1 MSSAYGRITKQYT
14 LDEVMSVMNPL
25 IREWFTSRFSGLTE
39 PQSFAVM
46 PIHEGSNVVVSSPTG
61 SGKTMTAF
69 LSIINEL
76 MGLQAKGE
84 LEDRIYAVYVSPLR
98 ALANDINKN
107 LNTPLQEI
115 KELANGRNEQ
125 APAIRV
131 AVRSG
136 DTSSY
141 ERQRMVKKP
150 PHIFITTPESLA
162 LTMSSPV
169 FRTRFSQIRW
179 LIMDEL
185 HEICDSKRGEFLSI
199 TVERLAEYCEA
210 RFSRIGLSA
219 TMAPI
224 EEMAAFLGGYE
235 NDGKARPVSIVEVK
249 APKSLD
255 LGVIC
260 PVRDLNAVQSDIA
273 NAKMYDELVKLIEG
287 HTTTLVFTNT
297 RSATESVAYKL
308 KERGLPGVEAH
319 HGSLSKLTRKDVEDQ
334 LKRGE
339 LKCVISSTSLE
350 LGIDIGSIDLVCQI
364 GSPKSVAKG
373 LQRIGRSGHSLGKMA
388 KGRLLVFDRD
398 DLVEC
403 AVLTRSAL
411 LNKID
416 RVDIPHNSLDVLA
429 QSLVGMSLERK
440 WTIENALDV
449 VRRSYCY
456 HTLQKKD
463 FLSVLR
469 YLGSKGD
476 FENVYS
482 KIWFDEP
489 EKTFGKKKSSRLIY
503 FLNIG
508 TIADESSYEVV
519 SERGLPVGTLS
530 DKFVE
535 RLSTKDIFVL
545 GGRSYEFIRAR
556 GTTVL
561 VRDAKGRRPTV
572 PSWTGEMLP
581 RSFDLSEE
589 IGRFRADMEKRLT
602 TPEVEVIDY
611 LVQNYN
617 IDKWSARSIVN
628 YFKEQKSMI
637 PSLPTNTNLLI
648 EGTYQSD
655 KGVRII
661 IFHYPFGRRTN
672 DALSRSYAHAI
683 SQKYKC
689 NTSVSISDDN
699 FLISVPKEIPLKDI
713 PRLVSSS
720 NIHTLLMRSL
730 QNSELF
736 KQRFRHVAGRSF
748 MILRNYRGKELSV
761 SRQQLRSTAL
771 LEQLG
776 NLEDFPVIRETY
788 NEIMNE
794 VMDVDHAS
802 EVLKDIEDGKRKTN
816 IYGYTDTPSSFSH
829 SILLSGIAD
838 VILMEDKS
846 SMLRELHRKVLSHV
860 MGGDIKG
867 YEFESDVV
875 EHYFRQKRPS
885 VEEKEQLP
893 DLVRAV
899 GPLIMLKERGNS
911 VHRFTS
917 KPHEEVRQWA
927 LELLEKGKLATIW
940 LDDIYFVPPEELPI
954 YASLA
959 KRRELLDEEK
969 KALSILSETEISSRK
984 IADALHLKVEEA
996 NEVMH
1001 RLEGMFLARRVSM
1014 RKEGGWIWV
1023 KADTQPSDTDR
1034 ALEKLVTREL
1044 DYFAPLTAE
1053 ELSYRF
1059 RSDEVVAK
1067 AEQLVEEGILSKG
1080 YLLAEEVEQY
1090 MLTRDYLRLKNAGV
1104 KVYDFATIQR
1114 YQHFKSMEKLDSI
1127 KAYFHKFGASGMV
1140 LDVFNRVEGFD
1151 REKWENMRKKGE
1163 LMLGR
1168 FMRGRVRYILREDMP
1183 LFVAAFRDSALSD
1196 DEREVLE
1203 KIREIGGGPS
1213 SHIISELGLPKE
1225 RGKEIIDRLDR
1236 SLWLHRT
1243 FHENEEW
1250 SARNVYAY
1258 LECDKKVSDARK
1270 KIVEKLIR
1278 GRGPIR
1284 LSEVMSMTGF
1294 WELNLEQVADELGAV
1309 RIVVGDAS
1317 NSMYVMPDEL
1327 PLIDEFGEAYTS
1339 TNVVSMLDPF
1349 VQYMWAELAS
1359 RYGDGWYYP
1368 IVQNARLAGMAEI
1381 WVMASCVE
1389 VRQLNLNEETN
1400 TGEAL
1405 VAVASIRSL
1414 FRQYGLDLLRIRE
1427 INGTPVDDLE
1437 EDILRLCEEAGFS
1450 RINGMLVNGSVIQA
1464 TFDKRRIVSLALIKQ
1479 HIDNQFSGTSEAIDE
1494 MMFLRGN
1501 YEAMLRVRHLLS
1513 LEHDQKEK
1521 KLLFTQTIP
1530 DHAAHTNMKWASL
1543 FMAARSRKLTK
1554 QEAHVKEIIDSFQ
1567 PVSRKQIMH
1576 YSNMGKVGTQS
1587 ALRTL
1592 MRKSR
1597 IALDGNRQYVA
1608 VKEGGESREEAIE
1621 TVVLQLFRQFG
1632 TFTAEQLSRLLR
1644 PDLGMRQ
1651 IRDLLWRLE
1660 EKGFLKKGYLEK
1672 GSDTLYW
1679 IWVEDV
1685 KKLRRATFTK
1695 DFIATQ
1701 EDRLVSYFHDDV
1713 KNSLGIGASNLIFS
1727 GSQIVGAFKG
1737 KIRDYEIK
1745 VDRFEGSEE
1754 ARDMLQDLAAEMG
1767 IIVRK
1772 RQPQREE
1779 EWDVV
1784 GFYER
1789 THPGR

>member
-1 MSSAYGRITKQYT
+1 
-14 LDEVMSVMNPL
+14 MSVMNPL
-25 IREWFTSRFSGLTE
+25 IQEWFTSRFSILTE

-46 PIHEGSNVVVSSPTG
+46 PIHEGKNVIVSSPTG

-76 MGLQAKGE
+76 MKLQANGK

-107 LNTPLQEI
+107 LNTPLDELS
-115 KELANGRNEQ
+115 ELARSKGLV
-125 APAIRV
+125 PPGIRV

-169 FRTRFSQIRW
+169 FRTRFAQIRW
-179 LIMDEL
+179 LILDEL

-199 TVERLAEYCEA
+199 TIERLAEYCNDS
-210 RFSRIGLSA
+210 FSRIGLSA

-224 EEMAAFLGGYE
+224 EEMAAFLGGF
-235 NDGKARPVSIVEVK
+235 DRSGKARQVSIVEVK
-249 APKSLD
+249 SPKSLD

-273 NAKMYDELVKLIEG
+273 NAKMYDELVKLIEE

-308 KERGLPGVEAH
+308 KERGLAGVEAH
-319 HGSLSKLTRKDVEDQ
+319 HGSLSKLTRKEVEDQ

-440 WTIENALDV
+440 WSIDDAFSV

-456 HTLQKKD
+456 RSLNRKD
-463 FLSVLR
+463 YMSVLR

-482 KIWFDEP
+482 KVWLDEA
-489 EKTFGKKKSSRLIY
+489 EGTFGKKRSSRLIY

-535 RLSTKDIFVL
+535 RLSPKDIFVL

-581 RSFDLSEE
+581 RSFDLSED
-589 IGRFRADMEKRLT
+589 IGRFRAEMEKRLNS
-602 TPEVEVIDY
+602 PEQELLEYIVT
-611 LVQNYN
+611 NYN
-617 IDKWSARSIVN
+617 VDKWSARSILN
-628 YFKEQKSMI
+628 YIREQKSMI
-637 PSLPTNTNLLI
+637 PSLPTNTNLLV
-648 EGTYQSD
+648 EGTYQND
-655 KGVRII
+655 KGTRMI
-661 IFHYPFGRRTN
+661 IFHFPFGRRTN
-672 DALSRSYAHAI
+672 DALSRAYAHAI
-683 SQKYKC
+683 SQKYRC

-699 FLISVPKEIPLKDI
+699 FLVIVPREIPLKEI
-713 PRLVSSS
+713 HKLVSSS
-720 NIHTLLMRSL
+720 NVRELLMKSL

-776 NLEDFPVIRETY
+776 NIEDFPVVRETY

-794 VMDVDHAS
+794 VMDIEHAE
-802 EVLKDIEDGKRKTN
+802 EVLKDVEGGRRK
-816 IYGYTDTPSSFSH
+816 ISVYGYTDTPSSFSH
-829 SILLSGIAD
+829 SILLSGISD

-860 MGGDIKG
+860 MGGEVKG
-867 YEFESDVV
+867 YEFEGDVV
-875 EHYFRQKRPS
+875 EHYFSQKRPAI
-885 VEEKEQLP
+885 EEKDQIP
-893 DLVRAV
+893 ALVETV

-911 VHRFTS
+911 IHKFTS
-917 KPHEEVRQWA
+917 RPHDEVRQWA
-927 LELLEKGKLATIW
+927 LELLQEGRLATMW
-940 LDDIYFVPPEELPI
+940 LDDIYFLPPEELQLF
-954 YASLA
+954 AA
-959 KRRELLDEEK
+959 VARKRELMDDEK
-969 KALSILSETEISSRK
+969 KAFSLLSDGEITSRK
-984 IADALHLKVEEA
+984 IADTLHLKVEEA
-996 NEVMH
+996 NELMH
-1001 RLEGMFLARRVSM
+1001 RLESLFLARRVRM
-1014 RKEGGWIWV
+1014 GKEGGWVWSRANI
-1023 KADTQPSDTDR
+1023 APSDR
-1034 ALEKLVTREL
+1034 EQALERLVTREL
-1044 DYFAPLTAE
+1044 EHFGPMTAE

-1059 RSDEVVAK
+1059 RSDAVVSK
-1067 AEQLVEEGILSKG
+1067 AEQLVSEGIVSKG
-1080 YLLAEEVEQY
+1080 YFLAEEVEQY
-1090 MLTRDYLRLKNAGV
+1090 MLTKDYLRLKNAGV
-1104 KVYDFATIQR
+1104 RVYDFATIQR
-1114 YQHFKSMEKLDSI
+1114 YQHFKSMEKLPSI
-1127 KAYFHKFGASGMV
+1127 NGYFEKFGVCGMM
-1140 LDVFNRVEGFD
+1140 LDVFNRVDSFSRTE
-1151 REKWENMRKKGE
+1151 WEEMRRNGQI
-1163 LMLGR
+1163 LLGR
-1168 FMRGRVRYILREDMP
+1168 FMRGRVRYVMKDDMP
-1183 LFVAAFRDSALSD
+1183 LYVTAFRDHSLSSEEQAVLDKVREMGAAAATDIISAAGLPR
-1196 DEREVLE
+1196 ERG
-1203 KIREIGGGPS
+1203 REIV
-1213 SHIISELGLPKE
+1213 
-1225 RGKEIIDRLDR
+1225 DRLDR
-1236 SLWLHRT
+1236 GLWLHRT
-1243 FHENEEW
+1243 FQENEEW
-1250 SARNVYAY
+1250 SGRNVYAY
-1258 LECDKKVSDARK
+1258 LECDASVTDARK
-1270 KIVEKLIR
+1270 KVVEGLIK

-1284 LSEVMSMTGF
+1284 PHDIMSMTGF
-1294 WELNLEQVADELGAV
+1294 WDMDIEGVAESVGAV

-1327 PLIDEFGEAYTS
+1327 PRIDEFGEAYLS
-1339 TNVVSMLDPF
+1339 TNIVSMLDPF

-1368 IVQNARLAGMAEI
+1368 VVQNSRVAGMAEI

-1389 VRQLNLNEETN
+1389 VRQLNLNEDTDLR
-1400 TGEAL
+1400 TVIA
-1405 VAVASIRSL
+1405 AVAGLRSL
-1414 FRQYGLDLLRIRE
+1414 FRQFGLDIVRIRE
-1427 INGTPVDDLE
+1427 VNGTSIDDLPGE
-1437 EDILRLCEEAGFS
+1437 KLHACEESGFS
-1450 RINGMLVNGSVIQA
+1450 KVNGMLVNGNVVPQA
-1464 TFDKRRIVSLALIKQ
+1464 FDRTKLVSLTLQKQ
-1479 HIDNQFSGTSEAIDE
+1479 HIIEQFAGTAEAIDS
-1494 MMFLRGN
+1494 MMFLRGI
-1501 YEAMLRVRHLLS
+1501 YEAMLRVRHVIS
-1513 LEHDQKEK
+1513 LEHDMKEK
-1521 KLLFTQTIP
+1521 KLLLAQVIP
-1530 DHAAHTNMKWASL
+1530 DHSAHTDMRWASV
-1543 FMAARSRKLTK
+1543 FMAARSRKATK
-1554 QEAHVKEIIDSFQ
+1554 HEAHVLEIVESFQ
-1567 PVSRKQIMH
+1567 PVSRKQILN
-1576 YSNMGKVGTQS
+1576 YSNIGKSGTQT

-1592 MRKSR
+1592 MRKSM
-1597 IALDGNRQYVA
+1597 IALDGNKQFVA
-1608 VKEGGESREEAIE
+1608 VRRNGMSRDEALE
-1621 TVVLQLFRQFG
+1621 AVVLQLFSQFG
-1632 TFTAEQLSRLLR
+1632 VFTADKLSRLMR
-1644 PDLGMRQ
+1644 PEIGMRH
-1651 IRDLLWRLE
+1651 IRDILWTLE
-1660 EKGFLKKGYLEK
+1660 ERGVLRKGYLEK
-1672 GSDTLYW
+1672 GSDSLYW
-1679 IWVEDV
+1679 ILAEDV
-1685 KKLRRATFTK
+1685 GKLRRSAFTK
-1695 DFIATQ
+1695 NFIATQ
-1701 EDRLVSYFHDDV
+1701 EDRLVAYFHDDV
-1713 KNSLGIGASNLIFS
+1713 KNSLGIGSSNLIFQ
-1727 GSQIVGAFKG
+1727 GPDIVGAFKG
-1737 KIRDYEIK
+1737 KIRDYEIR
-1745 VDRFEGSEE
+1745 VIRFEGSEA
-1754 ARDMLQDLAAEMG
+1754 AREMLQDIAAEMG
-1767 IIVRK
+1767 IIVKK
-1772 RQPQREE
+1772 REPEREE

>member
-1 MSSAYGRITKQYT
+1 MAGQHHRITKQYT
-14 LDEVMSVMNPL
+14 LEGVMSVMNPL

-39 PQSFAVM
+39 PQSLAVM
-46 PIHEGSNVVVSSPTG
+46 PIHEGRNVIVSSPTG

-76 MGLQAKGE
+76 MNLQAEGR
-84 LEDRIYAVYVSPLR
+84 LEERIYAVYVSPLR

-107 LNTPLQEI
+107 LNTPLNELT
-115 KELANGRNEQ
+115 ELAQRKGL
-125 APAIRV
+125 APPAIRV

-199 TVERLAEYCEA
+199 TVERLAEYCKES
-210 RFSRIGLSA
+210 FSRIGLSA

-224 EEMAAFLGGYE
+224 EEMASFLGGYDVE
-235 NDGKARPVSIVEVK
+235 GKARPVLIGEVK

-273 NAKMYDELVKLIEG
+273 NAKMYDELVRLIEG

-308 KERGLPGVEAH
+308 KERGLEGVEAH

-440 WTIENALDV
+440 WNVEEAFEV
-449 VRRSYCY
+449 VKRSYCY
-456 HTLQKKD
+456 HTLAKRD

-482 KIWFDEP
+482 KVWYDEQ
-489 EKTFGKKKSSRLIY
+489 EHAFGKKKSSRLIY

-589 IGRFRADMEKRLT
+589 IGRFRADMDRRLGMPE
-602 TPEVEVIDY
+602 PEVIEY
-611 LVQNYN
+611 LVSNYS
-617 IDKWSARSIVN
+617 IDKWSARSILN
-628 YFKEQKSMI
+628 YLKEQKSMI
-637 PSLPTNTNLLI
+637 PTLPTDRTLLI
-648 EGTYQSD
+648 EGTYQPD
-655 KGVRII
+655 KGTRII

-699 FLISVPKEIPLKDI
+699 FLISVPRDIPLKDLHK
-713 PRLVSSS
+713 LVTSS
-720 NIHTLLMRSL
+720 NIRDVLRRSL
-730 QNSELF
+730 QGSELF

-771 LEQLG
+771 LDQLG

-794 VMDVDHAS
+794 VMDLEHAT
-802 EVLKDIEDGKRKTN
+802 EVLHDVENGKRSVVSS
-816 IYGYTDTPSSFSH
+816 GYTDTPSSFSH

-860 MGGDIKG
+860 MGGEVKG
-867 YEFESDVV
+867 YEFDSEVV
-875 EHYFRQKRPS
+875 EHYFAQKRPS
-885 VEEKEQLP
+885 VEEMDQIPNLT
-893 DLVRAV
+893 RTV

-911 VHRFTS
+911 VHRFTG
-917 KPHEEVRQWA
+917 KAHEEVRQWA
-927 LELLEKGKLATIW
+927 LDLLERGQLSTIW
-940 LDDIYFVPPEELPI
+940 LDDIYFIPPDELPLF
-954 YASLA
+954 AALP
-959 KRRELLDEEK
+959 KRRELLEDERR
-969 KALSILSETEISSRK
+969 ALALLSERETSSRQ
-984 IADALHLKVEEA
+984 IAEALHLKIEET

-1001 RLEGMFLARRVSM
+1001 RLESMFLARRLKM
-1014 RKEGGWIWV
+1014 RRDGGWIWV
-1023 KADTQPSDTDR
+1023 KGDIVPADKEH

-1044 DYFAPLTAE
+1044 EYSGPQTAE

-1059 RSDEVVAK
+1059 RSDDVVSK
-1067 AEQLVEEGILSKG
+1067 AEQLVAEGIVSKG
-1080 YLLAEEVEQY
+1080 YLLAEEIEQY

-1104 KVYDFATIQR
+1104 KVYDFATVQR
-1114 YQHFKSMEKLDSI
+1114 YQHFKSMETLASI
-1127 KAYFHKFGASGMV
+1127 PEFFGKFGMCGMV
-1140 LDVFNRVEGFD
+1140 LDVFNRLGNFSKE
-1151 REKWENMRKKGE
+1151 RWEEMRASGDI
-1163 LMLGR
+1163 LLGR
-1168 FMRGRVRYILREDMP
+1168 FMRGRVRYVLREDMP
-1183 LFVAAFRDSALSD
+1183 MYVSAFRDNTLSD
-1196 DEREVLE
+1196 EERSVLERIREV
-1203 KIREIGGGPS
+1203 GGGTS
-1213 SHIISELGLPKE
+1213 SEIISALGLPKE
-1225 RGKEIIDRLDR
+1225 RGRELIERLDR
-1236 SLWLHRT
+1236 ALWLHRI
-1243 FHENEEW
+1243 FQENEEW

-1258 LECDKKVSDARK
+1258 LDCSKVVDDARK
-1270 KIVEKLIR
+1270 KIVERLIR

-1284 LSEVMSMTGF
+1284 LADIMSMTGF
-1294 WELNLEQVADELGAV
+1294 WDLNLEQLAESVGAV
-1309 RIVVGDAS
+1309 RIVVGDVS
-1317 NSMYVMPDEL
+1317 NSMYVMPEEL
-1327 PLIDEFGEAYTS
+1327 ERIDSFGEAFLS

-1359 RYGDGWYYP
+1359 RYGEGWYYP
-1368 IVQNARLAGMAEI
+1368 IVQNARVAGMAEI
-1381 WVMASCVE
+1381 WVMAGCVE
-1389 VRQLNLNEETN
+1389 VRQLNLNEGTDID
-1400 TGEAL
+1400 TTL
-1405 VAVASIRSL
+1405 KAVSGLRS
-1414 FRQYGLDLLRIRE
+1414 FYRQYGLDILRIRE
-1427 INGTPVDDLE
+1427 INGRSIDDLE
-1437 EDILRLCEEAGFS
+1437 EDILNACEAAGF
-1450 RINGMLVNGSVIQA
+1450 RKLNGMLVAGDVLQGS
-1464 TFDKRRIVSLALIKQ
+1464 FEKSRIVSLTLLKQ
-1479 HIDNQFSGTSEAIDE
+1479 HIEHQFSNTAEAIDE

-1501 YEAMLRVRHLLS
+1501 YEAMLRVRHIIS
-1513 LEHDQKEK
+1513 LEHDQKER
-1521 KLLFTQTIP
+1521 KLLFAQAIP
-1530 DHAAHTNMKWASL
+1530 DHTAHTDMKWASV
-1543 FMAARSRKLTK
+1543 FRAARRRKKTK
-1554 QEAHVKEIIDSFQ
+1554 QEAHVLEIVESFE
-1567 PVSRKQIMH
+1567 PISRKQVMH
-1576 YSNMGKVGTQS
+1576 YSNLAKSSTQS
-1587 ALRTL
+1587 AIRSLV
-1592 MRKSR
+1592 RKSM
-1597 IALDGNRQYVA
+1597 IALDGNRQYVV
-1608 VKEGGESREEAIE
+1608 VKENGMSREEALMAI
-1621 TVVLQLFRQFG
+1621 VRQLFMQFG
-1632 TFTAEQLSRLLR
+1632 TFTAEQMSRMLR
-1644 PDLGMRQ
+1644 PELGMRQ
-1651 IRDLLWRLE
+1651 TRELLWKLE
-1660 EKGFLKKGYLEK
+1660 EEGSLKKGYLEK

-1679 IWVEDV
+1679 IWADDV
-1685 KKLRRATFTK
+1685 KKLRRASFAK
-1695 DFIATQ
+1695 RFIATQ
-1701 EDRLVSYFHDDV
+1701 EDRLVAYFHDDV
-1713 KNSLGIGASNLIFS
+1713 KKNLGIGASNLIFD
-1727 GSQIVGAFKG
+1727 GHEIVGAFKG
-1737 KIRDYEIK
+1737 RIRDYEIK
-1745 VDRFEGSEE
+1745 VDRFEGNER
-1754 ARDMLQDLAAEMG
+1754 AREMLQDLAAEMG

-1772 RQPQREE
+1772 KQPEREE

-1789 THPGR
+1789 THPG